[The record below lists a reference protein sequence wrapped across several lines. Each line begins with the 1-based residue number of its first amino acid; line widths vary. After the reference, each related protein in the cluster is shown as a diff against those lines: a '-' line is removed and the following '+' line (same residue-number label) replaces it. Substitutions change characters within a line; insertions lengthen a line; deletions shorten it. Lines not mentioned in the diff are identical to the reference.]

1 MDDEIEIDS
10 HRAALEQV
18 IDVLT
23 PLRQHRQASAERA
36 QREAQVQLESLHQ
49 QLQQTRT
56 AYTQEREYQRE
67 RRQGLSESNLN
78 KSLSLNDVDRWHEKE
93 KRMLDQLAYIRQD
106 VLTQRLDIDQ
116 QQLHLQQAQA
126 AARASQR
133 AVEKLSCLREALNEE
148 G

>member
-49 QLQQTRT
+49 QLQQTRA

-67 RRQGLSESNLN
+67 RRQGLSEANLN

-93 KRMLDQLAYIRQD
+93 KRMLDQLAYIRQN